1 MKRLRVKRET
11 PPLKL
16 DFVCG
21 LHPREGFG
29 RVACRD
35 FGQRHTADLRKPWP
49 WKDASKDASVLEA
62 HTPRFV
68 EHLTAP
74 ERFYYCIE
82 LYREP
87 VPGSRQHPP
96 VAAGERVPVRLPWQ
110 VVA

>member
-16 DFVCG
+16 DFVYG

-29 RVACRD
+29 GVACRD
-35 FGQRHTADLRKPWP
+35 FGQLH
-49 WKDASKDASVLEA
+49 
-62 HTPRFV
+62 
-68 EHLTAP
+68 
-74 ERFYYCIE
+74 
-82 LYREP
+82 
-87 VPGSRQHPP
+87 GSRQHPP